1 MMTTTAGVGVA
12 NAPPVAE
19 AGDDQRAT
27 EGETVV
33 LDATNSTDADGDE
46 LTSRWLR
53 IDAGTYPAVNSTDA
67 DTVTA
72 TFVAPN
78 VSTDASPTL
87 LFEVYVRDANGTRDT
102 DVVNVTIEPA
112 PELTP
117 NDPDGDGVHE
127 GVDADGD
134 VDLDDAF
141 VFAFDHLSVSD
152 ALTSGEVTALD
163 FDGDGALDLDDAFV
177 LLVDE

>member
-1 MMTTTAGVGVA
+1 
-12 NAPPVAE
+12 
-19 AGDDQRAT
+19 
-27 EGETVV
+27 
-33 LDATNSTDADGDE
+33 
-46 LTSRWLR
+46 
-53 IDAGTYPAVNSTDA
+53 
-67 DTVTA
+67 
-72 TFVAPN
+72 
-78 VSTDASPTL
+78 
-87 LFEVYVRDANGTRDT
+87 
-102 DVVNVTIEPA
+102 VNVTIEPA

-152 ALTSGEVTALD
+152 TLTSGEVTALD

-177 LLVDE
+177 LLFDE